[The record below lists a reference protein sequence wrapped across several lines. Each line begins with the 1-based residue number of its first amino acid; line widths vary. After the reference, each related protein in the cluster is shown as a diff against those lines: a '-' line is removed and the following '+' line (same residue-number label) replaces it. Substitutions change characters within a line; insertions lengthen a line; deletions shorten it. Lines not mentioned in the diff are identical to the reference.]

1 MAIIFTLDIFKI
13 IIETHTFFLLNA
25 WARYLIFCVC
35 SQNVSDLI
43 AFKDLV
49 QPHFTDEEN

>member
-1 MAIIFTLDIFKI
+1 MAIILTLDIFKI